1 MHAVDGESGTPEDK
15 YSACEVEAI
24 ADQRWAEDH
33 LVERYAALKAELAA
47 EADRQ
52 NPPEPEPEAAAEPA
66 AAASEPSEEAPTPAA
81 AFAPHEAEV
90 AGRALYANGEEETL
104 V

>member
-1 MHAVDGESGTPEDK
+1 MDGESGTPEDK

-33 LVERYAALKAELAA
+33 LVERYASLKAELAA

-66 AAASEPSEEAPTPAA
+66 AGSTVAAV
-81 AFAPHEAEV
+81 APHEAEV

>member
-1 MHAVDGESGTPEDK
+1 M
-15 YSACEVEAI
+15 EAI

-52 NPPEPEPEAAAEPA
+52 NPHEPEPEPEAASENEPAAEPA
-66 AAASEPSEEAPTPAA
+66 APDNAPAPAPAA
-81 AFAPHEAEV
+81 AFSPHEAEV

>member
-1 MHAVDGESGTPEDK
+1 MVASLGDVRWDEDL
-15 YSACEVEAI
+15 
-24 ADQRWAEDH
+24 
-33 LVERYAALKAELAA
+33 LVERYSSLMAELAA

-52 NPPEPEPEAAAEPA
+52 NPPEPEPEAASESEPAAEPA
-66 AAASEPSEEAPTPAA
+66 APDNAPAPTPAA